1 MDTLER
7 TGHQANLVKM
17 VDQVN
22 QDNQANK
29 AQRVWTVQEATQAV
43 TVYKVHLDLLVV
55 LFIRTVQLEV
65 IKFKV
70 SEKRKTFSIFIS

>member
-7 TGHQANLVKM
+7 MDHQANLVKT

-22 QDNQANK
+22 RDNQANK
-29 AQRVWTVQEATQAV
+29 VQRVWTVQEAIQVV

-70 SEKRKTFSIFIS
+70 SE

>member
-7 TGHQANLVKM
+7 MDHQANLVKT

-22 QDNQANK
+22 RDNQANK
-29 AQRVWTVQEATQAV
+29 VQRVWTVQEAIQVV

-70 SEKRKTFSIFIS
+70 SKKKEKV

>member
-7 TGHQANLVKM
+7 MDHQANLVKM
-17 VDQVN
+17 ADQVN
-22 QDNQANK
+22 RDNQANK
-29 AQRVWTVQEATQAV
+29 VQRVWTVQEAIQVV

-55 LFIRTVQLEV
+55 LFTKTVQLEV

-70 SEKRKTFSIFIS
+70 SE

>member
-7 TGHQANLVKM
+7 MDHQANLVKT

-22 QDNQANK
+22 RDNQANK
-29 AQRVWTVQEATQAV
+29 VQRVWTVQEATQVV

-65 IKFKV
+65 TKFKV
-70 SEKRKTFSIFIS
+70 SK